1 MAEKIRKI
9 NTESMQDM
17 DDFIIEQL
25 RESPELIPDLLK
37 KSIQDLTAEEDN
49 FKSVMKTLY
58 YITRAREGGVSELS
72 RKTGLT
78 RQALYRL
85 FKNGNPTLKTLVSV
99 LNGLGVRLDVHVQ

>member
-1 MAEKIRKI
+1 MAEKIDS
-9 NTESMQDM
+9 ESMQNM
-17 DDFIIEQL
+17 DDFIIDQL
-25 RESPELIPDLLK
+25 KESPELIPDLLK
-37 KSIQDLTAEEDN
+37 STIQDLTAEEDN
-49 FKSVMKTLY
+49 FKSVMKTLF

-99 LNGLGVRLDVHVQ
+99 LNGLGVRLDVHAQ

>member
-1 MAEKIRKI
+1 MAERIGKI

-17 DDFIIEQL
+17 DDFIEQL
-25 RESPELIPDLLK
+25 REFPELIPDLLK
-37 KSIQDLTAEEDN
+37 NSIQDLTAKEDN

-78 RQALYRL
+78 RQAL
-85 FKNGNPTLKTLVSV
+85 F
-99 LNGLGVRLDVHVQ
+99 